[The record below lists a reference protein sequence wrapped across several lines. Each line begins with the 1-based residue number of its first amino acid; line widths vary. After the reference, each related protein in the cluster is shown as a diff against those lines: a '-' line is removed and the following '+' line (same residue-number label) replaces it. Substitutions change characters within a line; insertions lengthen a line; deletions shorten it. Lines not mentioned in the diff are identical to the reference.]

1 MYVQVNMYECECVIN
16 SFLSLNVGSGGR
28 CLYNYNP
35 KSGSFSSIKVG
46 VVDTAHCYFFS
57 NTKSGS
63 FSSINAG
70 SGGCCLHSFSF
81 HTTSSSPG
89 QAEQQGGHSHR

>member
-35 KSGSFSSIKVG
+35 KSGSFSSI
-46 VVDTAHCYFFS
+46 
-57 NTKSGS
+57 
-63 FSSINAG
+63 NAG